1 MTKRIL
7 RLGLVML
14 LCSAL
19 LWTALPAQ
27 AQITRQVSYQG
38 LLTQPTGLPVADG
51 QYQLYFRLFDA
62 ATGGNL
68 AWEETQANVQVT
80 RGLFNVYLGSVQ
92 SLAPITFDTQYWLEV
107 GIVGSGPFEPRTRL
121 AVVPYAIHAEHADVA
136 HKLSDDASGFV
147 KSLNTLQG
155 DVHIKGEGGITV
167 TSSGDTIVLSSN
179 IVVNAIQTINS
190 PQGTVAIT
198 NPNGPT
204 TSVDVADG
212 GITSNKLADG
222 AVTSI
227 KLAVNSVGTTNIQ
240 DGAITLTKIAP
251 GVIPTTLPPSG
262 PAGGDLTGT
271 YPNPTI
277 ALNAVNSAKIADG
290 SVNTADLADNSVSTA
305 KLIDGSVT
313 TSKIADLSVT
323 NAKLQPSG
331 VTAGT
336 YGSDLLV
343 PRITVDDRGRITSVT
358 QVSIPDIPYT
368 GPAGGDLTGTYPNP
382 VLKPLIVTNDKI
394 ANGAITNSKLGVNSV
409 TSSNIVDGTITAA
422 DIAPGVIPTTLPP
435 SGPAGGILAGTYP
448 NPSLNVTQG
457 NQVMSAINAGTTT
470 TPLSDARLNNVGTPG
485 TYGSVSQIPIITTDA
500 KGRVTNVAT
509 ATLGPSTPTGPAG
522 GDLTGT
528 YPNPMIGNGK
538 VTNTKLAADAV
549 TSDKVLDGTISTDDI
564 KDGTI
569 GAVDIAPGVIPT
581 TLPPSG
587 PAGGVLAGTY
597 PNPDLATTS
606 GNQVLA
612 ALNAG
617 TTTGTLTDARLSNV
631 GTAGTYGSSSLIPVI
646 TTDAKGRITGVTTTT
661 ISSATPS
668 GAAGGDLTGT
678 YPNPEI
684 GAGKVTTPKIA
695 DGAVTEQKLAT
706 GAVTSTIIQDG
717 TIQAGDIASGVIPTT
732 LPPSGPASGDLA
744 GSYPAPTINVNAGN
758 SVLNAL
764 NTSATGTINLS
775 RFALSGVTPG
785 TYGNGTAG
793 MVPSLQV
800 DQYGRI
806 TTIVEQAIMNAIPA
820 GPAGG
825 DLAGNYPNP
834 VLNPTAAAGGRM
846 VTGIRNTYLNGNTD
860 INTPNNVVVLDN
872 SGRLPAANG
881 SLITNLNVNNV
892 TSGVLPIQ
900 YGGTNSGSSLV
911 NNRLMWSSSGQIVE
925 APPLSAGQFFIGT
938 SPTTA
943 PAGGTVVAGNGISVT
958 YTAPNL
964 VVASTSARIL
974 PGSADNQTVRW
985 DHLNQQWVP
994 NANITGTAAGLLTAA
1009 DLVVTGTTNLQG
1021 NSSVGSNANT
1031 MNGFGTGAN
1040 ANNTIGSPTATNSI
1054 HGVTNIN
1061 TLTNAAT
1068 NIGNISN
1075 PASSTTISV
1084 GSAGNL
1090 TLNGIVNGPPSNFLF
1105 LDASNHVRTAAAS
1118 GLAQEGI
1125 VFENSAFRLGGTTTT
1140 ANPFLVDRFVNLD
1153 VHRLTFTRLGGTG
1166 EMMFMDAGSNEL
1178 RVTAATNIN
1187 TIGAQLTTI
1196 GSPTSNTVIGGLLDP
1211 RGIIQNTVGDVV
1223 IQDVTKIIGATE
1235 INVGTDFDTRIGN
1248 QPGTG
1253 AGAQNLIMAVGPTTG
1268 EYYMHNMKTDATP
1281 LYMVTENSLEQV
1293 KKKLLADMADEG
1305 IQYQNGA
1312 FRLGSGASTPNP
1324 TETKHYLE
1332 DRYVNL
1338 NTFGINFTDGS
1349 LGNPG
1354 TTFVQFDGDNG
1365 GAPLVTV
1372 EALSNINT
1380 VGAFNTNIGNST
1392 GTTTIMGPT
1401 FVNNTG
1407 NDYTQIGNGTGG
1419 TGNVGIGEPAIGTH
1433 LLSINGIPQVA
1444 GTATPNVR
1452 IDHLGGDA
1460 YTTAYVDNT
1469 TNGVLTADANGDM
1482 IKWDENTFLN
1492 PFAWRVI
1499 GNNHPIT
1506 DGVNNLM
1513 GTLTSDHVHFITN
1526 NLPVMTMSGT
1536 DQTLGI
1542 GALPTGTFQVE
1553 VTNNVASNGLGVQTT
1568 AANGVGLSAFA
1579 LNSGGVAITAD
1590 ASDAGVVVGSV
1601 TSPINGAEISA
1612 TGIGVLIPGI
1622 SGSTPTI
1629 GISMDNVSNTS
1640 LLITNGATAIDAEGD
1655 VYINDNYFGNV
1666 EINAQTTSGGY
1677 VALGNGTG
1685 SGSTNVGIGMVPG
1698 SGYTSSHSTPY
1709 TANPV
1714 LDVNGDNLG
1723 TPNVRLAS
1731 LQTASPT
1738 GFDVLIDKIVIADN
1752 NGVLRSFA
1760 PAAEQG
1766 VSLANE
1772 GGNTRWR
1779 LGGLLNTDVPFTAH
1793 RFVNLN
1799 ANNLTFTANAGAN
1812 NLVTLTGGANGAV
1825 GIESYGTGLVNINA
1839 NGNEGTQIGNG
1850 IGSNGNVG
1858 IGEAAI
1864 ASRLLTINGTA
1875 QTAAVA
1881 TPNVRI
1887 DHLGGDAY
1895 TTAYA
1900 DNTTNG
1906 VLTADANGDMIKWDE
1921 NTFLNP
1927 FAWRVI
1933 GNNHP
1938 ITDGV
1943 NNLIGTISNNPIHFI
1958 TNNTQH
1964 FTLSATGA
1972 LTQEASAGQVTFTGN
1987 VDATNGL
1994 DVTNADLT
2002 VGGTRFTVDDATGNT
2017 HTDGDLDVDGNT
2029 TLGDAPTD
2037 THTILGVTSVNVTGN
2052 ATTQLGNGTGS
2063 GSNVGI
2069 GMVPAGPYSSG
2080 HGVPL
2085 VANVVLDVN
2094 GSAGTPNV
2102 RIASLGAAS
2111 APIYD
2116 ATIDQF
2122 VIADNN
2128 GVLRG
2133 FNPAAEQG
2141 VSLTPEGGA
2150 TRWRLGGLANTDVP
2164 FTANRF
2170 VNLNANNLTFTANAG
2185 TNNLV
2190 ALTGGAN
2197 GAVSIESYG
2206 TGLVNINTTGNEG
2219 TQIGNGTGA
2228 NANVGIGE
2236 AAIGTHLLTING
2248 TQQTAAV
2255 ATPNV
2260 RIDHLGG
2267 AAITNA
2273 YAHPDANNGILTADA
2288 NGDMTK
2294 WDEATLIG
2302 TFAWLRTGNTI
2313 TDGNNILG
2321 TLNGTGIDIRTNN
2334 TTHFTL
2340 TSGGALTQA
2349 ASAGQVTFTGNVD
2362 ATNGLDVTNAD
2373 LTVGGTRFTVDD
2385 ATGNTHTDG
2394 DLDVDGSTTLGD
2406 AATDSHTILGATN
2419 INTTLTAAT
2428 TIGSATA
2435 GTFSAQSATTVG
2447 LTAGTTANIA
2457 SATTNVNTG
2466 SGNVNIGNAAG
2477 TNTVLGLTN
2486 INATGTASTQI
2497 GNGTGANANVG
2508 IGEAA
2513 IGTHLLTINGT
2524 QQTAAVATPNVRI
2537 DHLGGAA
2544 ITNAYAHPDA
2554 NNGILTADA
2563 NGDMTKWDEATLIG
2577 TFAWLRTGN
2586 TITDGNNI
2594 LGTLNGTGIDIRTN
2608 NTTHFTLTSGG
2619 ALTQAASA
2627 GQVTFTGNV
2636 DATNGLDVTTADLTV
2651 GGSNFTVAPGTGNTT
2666 IAGTLGV
2673 TGLSTLG
2680 ATTVVG
2686 AANINASGTAVTNVG
2701 TGSTG
2706 AVTIGNSANT
2716 VSMGAVTT
2724 FGRAVNVQVQTV
2736 TANVTLTDADY
2747 VVICNNTADITVT
2760 LPAAAAGRML
2770 VIKSANT
2777 NNVTIDPPGAV
2788 TVDGVATITIAG
2800 GGNTSRTL
2808 VSDGTNWFVIGN

>member
-1460 YTTAYVDNT
+1460 YTTAYADNT

-1601 TSPINGAEISA
+1601 TSPINGA
-1612 TGIGVLIPGI
+1612 
-1622 SGSTPTI
+1622 
-1629 GISMDNVSNTS
+1629 
-1640 LLITNGATAIDAEGD
+1640 
-1655 VYINDNYFGNV
+1655 
-1666 EINAQTTSGGY
+1666 
-1677 VALGNGTG
+1677 
-1685 SGSTNVGIGMVPG
+1685 
-1698 SGYTSSHSTPY
+1698 
-1709 TANPV
+1709 
-1714 LDVNGDNLG
+1714 
-1723 TPNVRLAS
+1723 
-1731 LQTASPT
+1731 
-1738 GFDVLIDKIVIADN
+1738 
-1752 NGVLRSFA
+1752 
-1760 PAAEQG
+1760 
-1766 VSLANE
+1766 
-1772 GGNTRWR
+1772 
-1779 LGGLLNTDVPFTAH
+1779 
-1793 RFVNLN
+1793 
-1799 ANNLTFTANAGAN
+1799 
-1812 NLVTLTGGANGAV
+1812 
-1825 GIESYGTGLVNINA
+1825 
-1839 NGNEGTQIGNG
+1839 
-1850 IGSNGNVG
+1850 
-1858 IGEAAI
+1858 
-1864 ASRLLTINGTA
+1864 
-1875 QTAAVA
+1875 
-1881 TPNVRI
+1881 
-1887 DHLGGDAY
+1887 
-1895 TTAYA
+1895 
-1900 DNTTNG
+1900 
-1906 VLTADANGDMIKWDE
+1906 
-1921 NTFLNP
+1921 
-1927 FAWRVI
+1927 
-1933 GNNHP
+1933 
-1938 ITDGV
+1938 
-1943 NNLIGTISNNPIHFI
+1943 
-1958 TNNTQH
+1958 
-1964 FTLSATGA
+1964 
-1972 LTQEASAGQVTFTGN
+1972 
-1987 VDATNGL
+1987 
-1994 DVTNADLT
+1994 
-2002 VGGTRFTVDDATGNT
+2002 
-2017 HTDGDLDVDGNT
+2017 
-2029 TLGDAPTD
+2029 
-2037 THTILGVTSVNVTGN
+2037 
-2052 ATTQLGNGTGS
+2052 
-2063 GSNVGI
+2063 
-2069 GMVPAGPYSSG
+2069 
-2080 HGVPL
+2080 
-2085 VANVVLDVN
+2085 
-2094 GSAGTPNV
+2094 
-2102 RIASLGAAS
+2102 
-2111 APIYD
+2111 
-2116 ATIDQF
+2116 
-2122 VIADNN
+2122 
-2128 GVLRG
+2128 
-2133 FNPAAEQG
+2133 
-2141 VSLTPEGGA
+2141 
-2150 TRWRLGGLANTDVP
+2150 
-2164 FTANRF
+2164 
-2170 VNLNANNLTFTANAG
+2170 
-2185 TNNLV
+2185 
-2190 ALTGGAN
+2190 
-2197 GAVSIESYG
+2197 
-2206 TGLVNINTTGNEG
+2206 
-2219 TQIGNGTGA
+2219 
-2228 NANVGIGE
+2228 
-2236 AAIGTHLLTING
+2236 
-2248 TQQTAAV
+2248 
-2255 ATPNV
+2255 
-2260 RIDHLGG
+2260 
-2267 AAITNA
+2267 
-2273 YAHPDANNGILTADA
+2273 
-2288 NGDMTK
+2288 
-2294 WDEATLIG
+2294 
-2302 TFAWLRTGNTI
+2302 
-2313 TDGNNILG
+2313 
-2321 TLNGTGIDIRTNN
+2321 
-2334 TTHFTL
+2334 
-2340 TSGGALTQA
+2340 
-2349 ASAGQVTFTGNVD
+2349 
-2362 ATNGLDVTNAD
+2362 
-2373 LTVGGTRFTVDD
+2373 
-2385 ATGNTHTDG
+2385 
-2394 DLDVDGSTTLGD
+2394 
-2406 AATDSHTILGATN
+2406 
-2419 INTTLTAAT
+2419 
-2428 TIGSATA
+2428 
-2435 GTFSAQSATTVG
+2435 
-2447 LTAGTTANIA
+2447 
-2457 SATTNVNTG
+2457 
-2466 SGNVNIGNAAG
+2466 
-2477 TNTVLGLTN
+2477 
-2486 INATGTASTQI
+2486 
-2497 GNGTGANANVG
+2497 
-2508 IGEAA
+2508 
-2513 IGTHLLTINGT
+2513 
-2524 QQTAAVATPNVRI
+2524 
-2537 DHLGGAA
+2537 
-2544 ITNAYAHPDA
+2544 
-2554 NNGILTADA
+2554 
-2563 NGDMTKWDEATLIG
+2563 
-2577 TFAWLRTGN
+2577 
-2586 TITDGNNI
+2586 
-2594 LGTLNGTGIDIRTN
+2594 
-2608 NTTHFTLTSGG
+2608 
-2619 ALTQAASA
+2619 
-2627 GQVTFTGNV
+2627 
-2636 DATNGLDVTTADLTV
+2636 
-2651 GGSNFTVAPGTGNTT
+2651 
-2666 IAGTLGV
+2666 
-2673 TGLSTLG
+2673 
-2680 ATTVVG
+2680 
-2686 AANINASGTAVTNVG
+2686 
-2701 TGSTG
+2701 
-2706 AVTIGNSANT
+2706 
-2716 VSMGAVTT
+2716 
-2724 FGRAVNVQVQTV
+2724 
-2736 TANVTLTDADY
+2736 
-2747 VVICNNTADITVT
+2747 
-2760 LPAAAAGRML
+2760 
-2770 VIKSANT
+2770 
-2777 NNVTIDPPGAV
+2777 
-2788 TVDGVATITIAG
+2788 
-2800 GGNTSRTL
+2800 
-2808 VSDGTNWFVIGN
+2808 